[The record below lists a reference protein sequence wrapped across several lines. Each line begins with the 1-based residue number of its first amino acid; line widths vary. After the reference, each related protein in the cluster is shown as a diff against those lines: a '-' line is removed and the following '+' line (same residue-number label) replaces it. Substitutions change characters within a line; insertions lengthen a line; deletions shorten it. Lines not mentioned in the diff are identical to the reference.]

1 MSAVIHVGALL
12 AGGQGRRLGRG
23 DKGLVRVGD
32 RPMIARAHDCLAPQV
47 DRIVIN
53 ANGNPERLQ
62 FLNSPVVPD
71 SFADEGGAGPLA
83 GIHAVLAWATRE
95 AGPTALVTTVP
106 VDAPFLPRNL
116 VTRLAESRHSA
127 GAVISIAGSG
137 GRQHPVIACWPVSVL
152 ADLEQALTDG
162 IRKIDTFTSNYRI
175 AVVEWDTSSVDPFF
189 NVNTADDL
197 RKADLFATD
206 LQAMTD

>member
-53 ANGNPERLQ
+53 ANGSPERLQ

-106 VDAPFLPRNL
+106 VDAPFLPGNL

-206 LQAMTD
+206 SQAMTD

>member
-1 MSAVIHVGALL
+1 MPAVIHVGALL
-12 AGGQGRRLGRG
+12 AGGQGRRLRRG

-32 RPMIARAHDCLAPQV
+32 RPMIARAHDCLIRQV

-53 ANGNPERLQ
+53 ANGDLERLQ

-106 VDAPFLPRNL
+106 VDAPFLPANL

-127 GAVISIAGSG
+127 GAAISIAGSG
-137 GRQHPVIACWPVSVL
+137 GRQHPVIACWPVSIL
-152 ADLEQALTDG
+152 ADLEKALTDG
-162 IRKIDTFTSNYRI
+162 IRKIDAFTSNYRV
-175 AVVEWDTSSVDPFF
+175 AVVEWDITSVDPFF
-189 NVNTADDL
+189 NVNTAEDL
-197 RKADLFATD
+197 READLLATD
-206 LQAMTD
+206 SQTLTD

>member
-1 MSAVIHVGALL
+1 MPAMIHVGALL

-32 RPMIARAHDCLAPQV
+32 RPMIARAHDCLMPQV

-53 ANGNPERLQ
+53 ANGDPGRFQ

-83 GIHAVLAWATRE
+83 GIHAVLGWSTRE

-106 VDAPFLPRNL
+106 VDAPFLPANL
-116 VTRLAESRHSA
+116 VTRLAESRHST
-127 GAVISIAGSG
+127 GAAISVAGSG
-137 GRQHPVIACWPVSVL
+137 GRQHPVVACWPVSVL
-152 ADLEQALTDG
+152 ADLEQALADG
-162 IRKIDTFTSNYRI
+162 IRKIDAFTSNFRV
-175 AVVEWDTSSVDPFF
+175 AVVEWDITSVDPFF
-189 NVNTADDL
+189 NVNTAEDL
-197 RKADLFATD
+197 RKADLFVSNSPT
-206 LQAMTD
+206 MTD

>member
-1 MSAVIHVGALL
+1 MAAVIHVGALL

-32 RPMIARAHDCLAPQV
+32 RPMIARVHDCLARQV
-47 DRIVIN
+47 DRMVVN
-53 ANGNPERLQ
+53 ANGDPDRLQ

-106 VDAPFLPRNL
+106 VDAPFLPANL
-116 VTRLAESRHSA
+116 VTRLSESLHSA
-127 GAVISIAGSG
+127 GATISIAGSG

-152 ADLEQALTDG
+152 AGLEQALTDG
-162 IRKIDTFTSNYRI
+162 TRKIDAFTSNYRVT
-175 AVVEWDTSSVDPFF
+175 VVEWDITSMDPFF
-189 NVNTADDL
+189 NVNTAEDL

-206 LQAMTD
+206 SQTMTD